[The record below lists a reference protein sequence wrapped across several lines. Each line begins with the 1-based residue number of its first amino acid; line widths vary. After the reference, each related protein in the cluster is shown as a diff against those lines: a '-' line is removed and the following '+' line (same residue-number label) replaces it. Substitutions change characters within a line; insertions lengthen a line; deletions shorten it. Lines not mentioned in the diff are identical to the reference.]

1 MPDLP
6 VILPSP
12 ELEAAFLRVVDVEG
26 KLIAALE
33 DLGPIADRNV
43 ILLDAGRGYRARLM
57 REIGSRVD
65 AVTFE
70 AGAEAA
76 EADEAEAT
84 EAEAL
89 DRMALLS
96 QGRADAVVVFWS
108 ELAVPGSAFVAA
120 AERLLRPTGRLLIV
134 HDYGRDDV
142 WNLRPDVHARTV
154 EWSQR
159 RGPFLGAGFRVRVIH
174 CWWTFESAEQAQSLL
189 EAGFGPAGIEVAS
202 RMKRPRLEYQVAIY
216 HRSIPVPGIPIE
228 SGKPVAVGV
237 GEAEAGAGGEKVVVS
252 VVGEAAGVTGAEV
265 SVAAGD

>member
-6 VILPSP
+6 VALPSP
-12 ELEAAFLRVVDVEG
+12 ELEAAFLRIVDVEG

-33 DLGPIADRNV
+33 DLGPIANRDV
-43 ILLDAGRGYRARLM
+43 VLLDAGPGFRSQLM
-57 REIGSRVD
+57 MEIGARVCT
-65 AVTFE
+65 VTLTP
-70 AGAEAA
+70 
-76 EADEAEAT
+76 EAD

-89 DRMALLS
+89 DRMTLLP
-96 QGRADAVVVFWS
+96 QGQADAVVIFWS
-108 ELAVPGSAFVAA
+108 DLAVPGSAFIAA

-142 WNLRPDVHARTV
+142 WNLRPERRARQV

-174 CWWTFESAEQAQSLL
+174 CWWTFESMDRAGELL
-189 EAGFGPAGIEVAS
+189 EVAFGEAGADVAA

-228 SGKPVAVGV
+228 TGE
-237 GEAEAGAGGEKVVVS
+237 GEA
-252 VVGEAAGVTGAEV
+252 
-265 SVAAGD
+265 VAAGD